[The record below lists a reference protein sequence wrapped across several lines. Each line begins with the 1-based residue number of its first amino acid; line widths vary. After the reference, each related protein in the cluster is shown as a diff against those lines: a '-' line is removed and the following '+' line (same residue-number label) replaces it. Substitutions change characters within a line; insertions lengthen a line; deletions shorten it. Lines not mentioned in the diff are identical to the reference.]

1 VVSVRFAPTTEE
13 LIIMAILDPLYGT
26 PLAVQLIPQVDR
38 NFAEHL
44 KLRDDQRS
52 IGLLSVDNDDA
63 TYVAID
69 EATKMAD
76 VEVVYARSFYAG
88 AKHTSGKWSGEIMAI
103 LAGPDPAEVRAG
115 LNAAVDYIQTKAIW
129 YSANDDDS
137 IAFFPH
143 VVSRTGSYLSGVCNI
158 PLGTPIAYLVATPNE
173 GLVALDAALKSA
185 DVSIVALT
193 MPPSETNYMGVMLTG
208 DQPACRAAA
217 TAFQNRVLE
226 VASNP
231 INY

>member
-1 VVSVRFAPTTEE
+1 MP
-13 LIIMAILDPLYGT
+13 ILDPIYAT

-38 NFAEHL
+38 NLADQL
-44 KLRDDQRS
+44 KLAPEQRS

-63 TYVAID
+63 TYVSID

-88 AKHTSGKWSGEIMAI
+88 AKHTSGKLSGEIMAI

-115 LNAAVDYIQTKAIW
+115 LNAAVNYMKTQAIW
-129 YSANDDDS
+129 YSANEDDS

-143 VVSRTGSYLSGVCNI
+143 VISRTGTYLSKVCNL
-158 PLGTPIAYLVATPNE
+158 PVGAPIAYLIAPPNE
-173 GLVALDAALKSA
+173 GLVALDAALKAA
-185 DVSIVALT
+185 DVTIVSLT

-208 DQPACRAAA
+208 DQPACKAAA
-217 TAFQNRVLE
+217 VAFQNKVLE

-231 INY
+231 FNY